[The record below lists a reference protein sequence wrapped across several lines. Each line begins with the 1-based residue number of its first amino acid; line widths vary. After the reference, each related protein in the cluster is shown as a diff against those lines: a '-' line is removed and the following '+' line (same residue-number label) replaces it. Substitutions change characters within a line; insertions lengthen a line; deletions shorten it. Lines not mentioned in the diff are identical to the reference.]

1 MRGGQVQTGKQV
13 VDWRDKGEGHKTKE
27 VRKHNKEFEG
37 IGPVDNA
44 DPRSNG

>member
-1 MRGGQVQTGKQV
+1 M

-37 IGPVDNA
+37 IGPVRLDNA